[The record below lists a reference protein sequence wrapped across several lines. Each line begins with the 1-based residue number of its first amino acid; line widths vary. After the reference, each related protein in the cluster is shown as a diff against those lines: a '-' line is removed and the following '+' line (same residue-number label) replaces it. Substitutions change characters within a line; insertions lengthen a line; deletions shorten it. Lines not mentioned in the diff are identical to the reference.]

1 MKKLIAI
8 ITEAPSGQL
17 QANLTFNGMQMAFVS
32 EEPDP
37 EDRQT
42 QKTIKA
48 TNFYA
53 EVSHAMQSV
62 VSPETCSEE
71 FKKPYRLHLD

>member
-1 MKKLIAI
+1 MKKLIVI
-8 ITEAPSGQL
+8 ITEAPTGQL
-17 QANLTFNGMQMAFVS
+17 QANLTFNGMQTAFVS
-32 EEPDP
+32 EPPDP
-37 EDRQT
+37 EDRQL

-53 EVSHAMQSV
+53 EVSHAMQAV

>member
-1 MKKLIAI
+1 MKKLIVI
-8 ITEAPSGQL
+8 ITDSPSGEL
-17 QANLTFNGMQMAFVS
+17 HAHLTFEGRQTAFVS
-32 EEPDP
+32 EQPDP
-37 EDRQT
+37 EDRQL

-48 TNFYA
+48 SNFYS